1 MYLKQLNNAIDYSLK
16 SGSFNSLNI
25 VDNAKNVCV
34 FGLGTYFNEAFVSQG
49 IKKKYHV
56 NLLSDNAPDK
66 WGKTFESIKCIP
78 PNELT
83 NYEDLIV
90 IIMLGNPV
98 PVEKQLKALGV
109 PFIYHPNLMLD
120 EIMNL
125 PRSRDWFMQEAD
137 DIKKVYSFFHDDR
150 SKKIYVNGL
159 CNRIAPAFSELT
171 WEELYC
177 DEEQYFNQEYFKF
190 QDDEVFVDCGSYTG
204 DTILKFCD
212 NVQSHKEIWGFELD
226 KDNFEEM
233 VNNLKGIGGGSFHLH
248 NCGVWNENCILD
260 YGHGTSDNEPRG
272 GISLYKT
279 EPAQNNLIQ
288 QAQVR
293 RLDDVLKNR
302 TVTYIK
308 MDVEGA
314 EINALWGAEHII
326 RTQKPKLSVCV
337 YHKVSDFWQVPL
349 LIKRFNQ
356 DYNFILRH
364 YMKTDCTE
372 TVLYAY

>member
-1 MYLKQLNNAIDYSLK
+1 MYLQQLNNAIEYSLER
-16 SGSFNSLNI
+16 GSFNSLNI
-25 VDNAKNVCV
+25 IENAKNVCV
-34 FGLGTYFNEAFVSQG
+34 FGLGTYFNEAFSSQDM
-49 IKKKYHV
+49 KKKFHV
-56 NLLSDNAPDK
+56 NLLSDNDPDK

-78 PNELT
+78 PYELT
-83 NYEDLIV
+83 NYESLVV

-98 PVEKQLKALGV
+98 PVEKQLKDLGIQ
-109 PFIYHPNLMLD
+109 FIYHVNLMLD
-120 EIMNL
+120 EIMNI
-125 PRSRDWFMQEAD
+125 PRSRGWFMKEID
-137 DIKKVYSFFHDDR
+137 DIKKVYSLFHDDR

-171 WEELYC
+171 WEELFC
-177 DEEQYFNQEYFKF
+177 DEEQYFYQEYFKF
-190 QDDEVFVDCGSYTG
+190 HSNETFVDCGSYTG

-212 NVQSHKEIWGFELD
+212 IVKKYKEIWGFELD
-226 KDNFEEM
+226 KDNFDQM
-233 VNNLKGIGGGSFHLH
+233 VSNLKNIDGSIHLH
-248 NCGVWNENCILD
+248 NCGVWNENCVLD
-260 YGHGTSDNEPRG
+260 YGHGSSTNEPSS

-279 EPAQNNLIQ
+279 EPSANNLIQ
-288 QAQVR
+288 QAQVK
-293 RLDDVLKNR
+293 RLDDVLKSRN
-302 TVTYIK
+302 VTYIK

-314 EINALWGAEHII
+314 EMNALLGAEHII
-326 RTQKPKLSVCV
+326 RTQRPRLSVCV